1 MHAHHQRPTL
11 HRLLCVF
18 VTLVA
23 VWFVTASPVAAQVV
37 VRQEAPSEIR
47 ILVQALAT
55 AANGDA
61 AAWETFAQ
69 AHYAPA
75 LLKRETAAQ
84 RAAFHAELAGTFGTV
99 TITGVRREGPDAPLQ
114 VMVDGAKGRGTI
126 RVALDGDS
134 PKISALRV
142 ESGSPTRADGLD
154 GLPPVPVNR
163 TLTADEI
170 DRRLSGYFEPLASRD
185 VFSGVAL
192 VARHGVPVFLKAYGV
207 ADRETQS
214 ANTTRTRFNIGS
226 INKIF
231 TQIAIRT
238 LIADGRL
245 SATDTLG
252 TFFPDYPQAASR
264 GATVEQLLT
273 HRAGIADFFG
283 PQFASTPKSQFDSNA
298 DYFTFV
304 GSLPPAFA
312 PGERTQYCNGCY
324 VALGAIIEN
333 VSGMPYERFVAERIF
348 ARAEMNSTGFP
359 RTDRPAADM
368 AIGYTRRNINGDSA
382 PQPVT
387 SNAPFHGVTG
397 SAAGG
402 GYATALDLLRF
413 VQAVKAGRF
422 PGTEQD
428 LGIAGG
434 APGVSAVVEARG
446 EWTVIVLANVDPP
459 LGERLGVMIADALE
473 R

>member
-1 MHAHHQRPTL
+1 M
-11 HRLLCVF
+11 HRLLRVF

-23 VWFVTASPVAAQVV
+23 VWLVTVLPVAAQGV
-37 VRQEAPSEIR
+37 VRQEAPPEIR
-47 ILVQALAT
+47 TLFQALAS

-84 RAAFHAELAGTFGTV
+84 RAAFHSELADTLGTV

-114 VMVDGAKGRGTI
+114 VMVDGSKSRGTI
-126 RVALDGDS
+126 RVELDGDA

-142 ESGSPTRADGLD
+142 ESGSPTRADGPD

-163 TLTADEI
+163 TLTADDIE
-170 DRRLSGYFEPLASRD
+170 RRLSGYFEPLASRD

-192 VARHGVPVFLKAYGV
+192 VAHHGVPVFLKAYGM
-207 ADRETQS
+207 ADREKQS

-231 TQIAIRT
+231 TQIAVRT

-264 GATVEQLLT
+264 SATIEQLLT

-283 PQFASTPKSQFDSNA
+283 PRFASTPKSQFGSNA

-324 VALGAIIEN
+324 VALGAIVGK
-333 VSGMPYERFVAERIF
+333 VSGMPYEQFVAERIF
-348 ARAEMNSTGFP
+348 ARAEMTSTGYP
-359 RTDRPAADM
+359 RADRPADDM
-368 AIGYTRRNINGDSA
+368 AIGYTRRSLNSDSA
-382 PQPVT
+382 EPQPLT
-387 SNAPFHGVTG
+387 SHAPFHGVAG

-402 GYATALDLLRF
+402 GYSTALDLLLF
-413 VQAVKAGRF
+413 VKAVKAGRF

>member
-1 MHAHHQRPTL
+1 MPRFLRVVVA
-11 HRLLCVF
+11 
-18 VTLVA
+18 LVA
-23 VWFVTASPVAAQVV
+23 VWLVTALPVAAQVV

-47 ILVQALAT
+47 IVVQALAT

-61 AAWETFAQ
+61 AAWEAFAQ
-69 AHYAPA
+69 AYYASA
-75 LLKRETAAQ
+75 LLTRETAAQ
-84 RAAFHAELAGTFGTV
+84 RAAFHAALADTLGTV

-114 VMVDGAKGRGTI
+114 VMVDGSKGRGTI
-126 RVALDGDS
+126 RVELGGDA

-142 ESGSPTRADGLD
+142 ESGSPTRPDGPD
-154 GLPPVPVNR
+154 GLPHVPVNH
-163 TLTADEI
+163 TLAADEI
-170 DRRLSGYFEPLASRD
+170 GRRLSAYFEPLASRD

-207 ADRETQS
+207 ADREKQR

-252 TFFPDYPQAASR
+252 TFFPDYPQAMSR
-264 GATVEQLLT
+264 SATVEQLLT

-283 PQFASTPKSQFDSNA
+283 PQFASTPKSRFDSNA

-324 VALGAIIEN
+324 VALGAIIEH
-333 VSGMPYERFVAERIF
+333 VSGMPYEQFVAERLF
-348 ARAEMNSTGFP
+348 ARAEMDSTGYP
-359 RTDRPAADM
+359 RTDRPSTDM
-368 AIGYTRRNINGDSA
+368 AIGYTRRNLNGDSA
-382 PQPVT
+382 APQPLT

-413 VQAVKAGRF
+413 VQAVKTGRF
-422 PGTEQD
+422 PGTDQD

-446 EWTVIVLANVDPP
+446 EWTVIVLSNGDPP